1 MNNEIRLLSLEDF
14 PFLKAMDT
22 GIKDDYVERIF
33 PNLVS
38 GPNRLFGLFR
48 EGRLASV
55 GGYTIFAKHYAMMGR
70 IRSDIRDRGN
80 NFSTELTLYIK
91 EQAFRHPSIEWVG
104 ANTQE
109 ENAPAR
115 RVLEK
120 SGLHEQ
126 TSLFGA
132 ITQDVS
138 MLEKDHAAWKE
149 IHESAHKKAWLD
161 QVYVKPNAIFP
172 YECYYLLPA
181 STDLFVDKDL
191 EQWYFYENEAA
202 TRVLITKK
210 DVKGH
215 HYLHVVYPWNDLA
228 EQKGLWETISAAFKK
243 LEKTDEEMFIWMDLT
258 HQQVQSLPDTH
269 SFTLPS
275 PWILYSTATP

>member
-1 MNNEIRLLSLEDF
+1 MSNEIRLLSLEDF
-14 PFLKAMDT
+14 SFFKAMNT

-38 GPNRLFGLFR
+38 GPNRLFGLFQD
-48 EGRLASV
+48 GRLASV

-70 IRSDIRDRGN
+70 IRSDIRDRGK
-80 NFSTELTLYIK
+80 NFSTQLTLHLK
-91 EQAFRHPSIEWVG
+91 EQAFQHPGIEWVG

-109 ENAPAR
+109 ENTPAR

-120 SGLHEQ
+120 SGLREQ
-126 TSLFGA
+126 ATLFGA

-138 MLEKDHAAWKE
+138 VLEKGHAEWKE
-149 IHESAHKKAWLD
+149 IHGLAQKKAWLD
-161 QVYVKPNAIFP
+161 GVYVKPNVVFP

-181 STDLFVDKDL
+181 STDLFVDKEL
-191 EQWYFYENEAA
+191 EHWSFYENEAG
-202 TRVLITKK
+202 TRVLIAKK

-215 HYLHVVYPWNDLA
+215 HYLHAVYPWNDIA
-228 EQKGLWETISAAFKK
+228 EQKGLWETISAAFNKM
-243 LEKTDEEMFIWMDLT
+243 EKTEEKRFIWMDLT
-258 HQQVQSLPDTH
+258 HQQVQSLPENH

-275 PWILYSTATP
+275 PWILYSTTTP

>member
-1 MNNEIRLLSLEDF
+1 MSNEIRLLSLEDF
-14 PFLKAMDT
+14 SFLKAMDT

-33 PNLVS
+33 PKLVS

-48 EGRLASV
+48 DGRLASV

-70 IRSDIRDRGN
+70 IRSDRRDRGN
-80 NFSTELTLYIK
+80 NFSTELTLHIK
-91 EQAFRHPSIEWVG
+91 EQAFQHPGIKWIG

-120 SGLHEQ
+120 SGLNEQ
-126 TSLFGA
+126 ATLFGA

-138 MLEKDHAAWKE
+138 MLEKSSTVWKE
-149 IHESAHKKAWLD
+149 IHELPQKKAWLD

-181 STDLFVDKDL
+181 SEDLFADKDL
-191 EQWYFYENEAA
+191 EQWAFYENESK
-202 TRVLITKK
+202 TRVLIAKK
-210 DVKGH
+210 DVKKH
-215 HYLHVVYPWNDLA
+215 HYLHAVYPWNDLA
-228 EQKGLWETISAAFKK
+228 EQNGLWETISAAFKK
-243 LEKTDEEMFIWMDLT
+243 IKKTEEEMFIWFDLT
-258 HQQVQSLPDTH
+258 KEQVQSLPANH

-275 PWILYSTATP
+275 PWILYSTTTP